1 MLTELSSD
9 AVLLTVTEISDRHG
23 VSKQATSRRVKRLVN
38 QHDLAV
44 ERDAAGRIVKVDV
57 AAYENLIGYVGD
69 QSKARA
75 KADPKPIAEG
85 SLDAIRLDDAKVML
99 RRRQLDLSL
108 QLGKT
113 VPVDR
118 LESAI
123 DAAGGEIASVLNQ
136 LPNATDDLA
145 AAFTESGVQGLRK
158 ALQKLARDTR
168 RQVGEAMA
176 VIAADAPE
184 TEAEADIAA

>member
-9 AVLLTVTEISDRHG
+9 AVLLTVSEIADRHG
-23 VSKQATSRRVKRLVN
+23 VSKQATSRRVKRLAD
-38 QHDLAV
+38 QHGLAV
-44 ERDAAGRIVKVDV
+44 ERDVAGRIVKVDV
-57 AAYENLIGYVGD
+57 AAYENLIGHVGD